1 MDKKELLHNPRVLS
15 IALGV
20 AINLAAGLVV
30 LLLAKVCLPET
41 ISSWRVWL
49 SLLISV
55 LAVGTVIWLGVNL
68 RMELATMK
76 AGQEAVADLAA
87 GLEER
92 GSEAAAVREQL
103 GPQIEALGKRVDEVA
118 ASTTS
123 SLQALEEAKMHEAVA
138 ARRQLLEQVGTLGK
152 RLDAAA
158 TNAQAALEALKQEL
172 AGVKGELAALRPGRD
187 KAPAAGPGPGPGAAG
202 ASGGAVRI
210 IPPAAPKPPAPAPP
224 AKPAPPPA
232 SSGATPAP

>member
-1 MDKKELLHNPRVLS
+1 MDQKALLHNPRVLS

-20 AINLAAGLVV
+20 VINLVAGLVV

-41 ISSWRVWL
+41 ITSWRVWL

-87 GLEER
+87 GLEDR

-103 GPQIEALGKRVDEVA
+103 APQIEALGKRLDEAVA
-118 ASTTS
+118 GMTS

-158 TNAQAALEALKQEL
+158 TNAQAGLEALKQEL
-172 AGVKGELAALRPGRD
+172 AGVKGELAALRPGGD
-187 KAPAAGPGPGPGAAG
+187 KAPAGPGPGPAG
-202 ASGGAVRI
+202 APGGAVRI
-210 IPPAAPKPPAPAPP
+210 IPPAAPRPAAPPKPQPPPAP
-224 AKPAPPPA
+224 
-232 SSGATPAP
+232 